1 MENINKINSNLI
13 EKDIINKEI
22 NKNIISN
29 KTFDILKE
37 IQISLKKESSLK
49 KLCKN
54 ILKII

>member
-29 KTFDILKE
+29 ITFDILKE

>member
-1 MENINKINSNLI
+1 MENINKTNSNLI